1 MKPLVGKKG
10 HYLEGK
16 LLASST
22 FRLLNFELF
31 ARNNRLVMVIGT
43 GVFLTIAAYFL
54 YDNYHY
60 KKHYEEATLLYEA
73 RRTKSS

>member
-1 MKPLVGKKG
+1 MKPLIGRKG

-16 LLASST
+16 LLASSS

-31 ARNNRLVMVIGT
+31 AKNNRFVMVIGT
-43 GVFLTIAAYFL
+43 GIFLGIAAYFL

-60 KKHYEEATLLYEA
+60 KKRYEEATLLYEA
-73 RRTKSS
+73 RRAKTS